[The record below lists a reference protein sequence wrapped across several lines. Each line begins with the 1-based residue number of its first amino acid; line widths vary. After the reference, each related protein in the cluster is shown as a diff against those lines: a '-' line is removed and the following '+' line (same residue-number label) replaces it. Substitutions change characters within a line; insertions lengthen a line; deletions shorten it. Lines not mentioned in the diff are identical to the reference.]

1 MGIDI
6 DLSKRNGKK
15 YFVGLDPD
23 VDRVGYALLNP
34 NKELFLERKS
44 FFDLVDWFSFMSERP
59 YLVASTLIKIE
70 AGWLNS
76 TANYRKGGN
85 PKVREEIARKV
96 GRNHQ
101 VGILLAEA
109 CERYKLDYEL
119 IKPTV
124 TKTTPAMFY
133 KITGIKTKDQEMIDA
148 AMLIVGL

>member
-1 MGIDI
+1 MGIDT
-6 DLSKRNGKK
+6 DPSKRKGKTC
-15 YFVGLDPD
+15 FIGIDPD
-23 VDRVGYALLNP
+23 VDLVGYARLDHGGL
-34 NKELFLERKS
+34 KVCRIS
-44 FFDLVDWFSFMSERP
+44 FFDLIDFF
-59 YLVASTLIKIE
+59 LVLHNLTDLRDKVLIKIE